1 MKQLLFILVLFLG
14 YHLSYAQMIGICYYK
29 HIKSVTK
36 DRKEQAGNEKGQ
48 FITFNEKGCYDSDE
62 SGFTVNNGFLKL
74 EEKTSER
81 VYYAGESYWGK
92 ATYIFTENYGRLN
105 IVVEESGIT
114 HVYVSA
120 APPANVHTC
129 ALIKEKNKQS
139 ANVNALPVIINN
151 PIPNTI
157 NNEPTVK
164 ICYKCH
170 GSGRCSSYQCRNG
183 KISCRSCE
191 GSGIQYYPTKHVCG
205 GCNGAGYWLCTICKG
220 TGSCN
225 VCHGTGKQIFR

>member
-1 MKQLLFILVLFLG
+1 MKRLLLFILISGVG

-129 ALIKEKNKQS
+129 ALIKEKKPD
-139 ANVNALPVIINN
+139 ATPVNPYS
-151 PIPNTI
+151 TI
-157 NNEPTVK
+157 NPVTPVTGVSNNQGGTTLVEKRTTCTFCNGMGKVHSDDVT
-164 ICYKCH
+164 CF
-170 GSGRCSSYQCRNG
+170 SS
-183 KISCRSCE
+183 KDKWCE
-191 GSGIQYYPTKHVCG
+191 GCQRMVSCSHCHLCRTCPSCSGK
-205 GCNGAGYWLCTICKG
+205 GYQVKLEYKY
-220 TGSCN
+220 N
-225 VCHGTGKQIFR
+225 P